1 MIVMTFTT
9 VPVKA
14 ETLGRLRRYK
24 MGGSS
29 YDDVLNEL
37 MDDHPPQSFLKEHL
51 RRISEDES
59 VSWQDVKARLRL

>member
-1 MIVMTFTT
+1 MTFTT

-24 MGGSS
+24 MGGAS
-29 YDDVLNEL
+29 YDEVLNEL

-51 RRISEDES
+51 RRLQEEES
-59 VSWQDVKARLRL
+59 VSWSAVKSRLKL